1 MFGMKIISSFF
12 QEQLV
17 SQMGITDSCNYEN
30 SGNLFPRTLF
40 LIVSCAIKGKN
51 NSVGKIL
58 FWTMA

>member
-1 MFGMKIISSFF
+1 
-12 QEQLV
+12 
-17 SQMGITDSCNYEN
+17 MGITDSCNHEN

-40 LIVSCAIKGKN
+40 LIVSCAIEGKN